1 MLYCEKMRKCFETIH
16 IWLYNLK
23 WIINKCIPVKIH
35 SLNCSPYTLNACQC
49 SKTTTTNNSK
59 LFICKTYC
67 PVCLEGDTVWY
78 RMARYGTVPSS
89 GLQDNENEPLQ
100 FSIIKNKILPV
111 WPVAWLTRAVRV
123 PGSGTGHTS
132 SQEKNV
138 IRDFSYTA
146 FLI

>member
-1 MLYCEKMRKCFETIH
+1 MYTCKNTLTKLFSLYSERLPMFED
-16 IWLYNLK
+16 NDDK
-23 WIINKCIPVKIH
+23 
-35 SLNCSPYTLNACQC
+35 
-49 SKTTTTNNSK
+49 NSK